1 MLHRNTD
8 GDATYVFKNA
18 ELQSADDVKWL
29 EGGGEG
35 DVLTRFTFDLSQI
48 AQGVAAWDA
57 SMAGKSQM
65 YADLDSM
72 RGLQL
77 AVWFSE
83 CERAEYQ
90 GQETIC
96 WRHTGY
102 KSAWL
107 AQDDDPA
114 MPSAYSHEK
123 VNNTEVIFHPNFCLN
138 GPLDDAWYSV
148 EIVEL
153 MCFGACSIK
162 TALANQTKKVCTMQV
177 SGCKRS
183 TLASQ
188 HDSGHPAARPF
199 ASHPCCWVNS
209 DGCHCS
215 NRGTICSAR

>member
-1 MLHRNTD
+1 MGNALASVRACVCACVRACVRASQCVRCARCIAACDVVLHRNTD

-153 MCFGACSIK
+153 MCFGACSIQ
-162 TALANQTKKVCTMQV
+162 TALANQTNMGVHNA
-177 SGCKRS
+177 GIW
-183 TLASQ
+183 L
-188 HDSGHPAARPF
+188 
-199 ASHPCCWVNS
+199 
-209 DGCHCS
+209 
-215 NRGTICSAR
+215 